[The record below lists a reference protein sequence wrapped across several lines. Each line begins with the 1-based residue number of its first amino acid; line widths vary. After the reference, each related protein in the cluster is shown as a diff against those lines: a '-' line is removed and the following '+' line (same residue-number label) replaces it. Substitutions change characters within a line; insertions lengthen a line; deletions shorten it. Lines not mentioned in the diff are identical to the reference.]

1 MAESVRVALS
11 LGGNLGDVAS
21 AFDSAI
27 DALDAAGLCEIRR
40 SSILQTEPVDCEPG
54 TPDFLNMAITGL
66 WSGTPEEL
74 LVICK
79 ELEVKAGRPAEHAR
93 NASRPLDLDII
104 LFGDL
109 VLKLPH
115 LEIPHPELKKRLFVL
130 EPMVEIAPDWIF
142 PQSDTTLKELLLK
155 LYSE

>member
-1 MAESVRVALS
+1 MMPESVRVALS

-21 AFDSAI
+21 AFDTAI
-27 DALDAAGLCEIRR
+27 DALKAVGLCEIRR
-40 SSILQTEPVDCEPG
+40 SSILQTEPVDCEPD

-66 WSGTPEEL
+66 WSGTPDEL

-79 ELEVKAGRPAEHAR
+79 RLEVEAGRPAKHAR

-109 VLKLPH
+109 VLELPH
-115 LEIPHPELKKRLFVL
+115 LEIPHPELKNRLFVL
-130 EPMVEIAPDWIF
+130 EPMVEIAPDWVL
-142 PQSDTTLKELLLK
+142 PQSDTTLKELLSN
-155 LYSE
+155 YFS